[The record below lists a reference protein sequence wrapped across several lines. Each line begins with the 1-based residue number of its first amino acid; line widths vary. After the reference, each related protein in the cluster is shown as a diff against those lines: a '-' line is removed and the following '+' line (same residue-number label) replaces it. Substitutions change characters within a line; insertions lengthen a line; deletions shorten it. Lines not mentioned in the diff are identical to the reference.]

1 MQAALAAQRL
11 EEIFSRA
18 HRALKGCGE
27 LRLKENQ
34 LMPSTHLSLHYHLVF
49 STKDRLP
56 TITKDCRDNLHAYL
70 GGITRELKGVPL
82 AIGGVEDHVHLLVGL
97 RATHRLDYVL
107 RDVKSGSSLWAHDT
121 AGRRKFD
128 WQPGYA
134 GVTVSPS
141 QLERVKRYILNQE
154 KHHQRQSFQEEYLAL
169 LKLSGIEYDERYV
182 W

>member
-1 MQAALAAQRL
+1 
-11 EEIFSRA
+11 
-18 HRALKGCGE
+18 
-27 LRLKENQ
+27 
-34 LMPSTHLSLHYHLVF
+34 MPSTHLSLHYHLVF

-56 TITKDCRDNLHAYL
+56 MITTDWRNSLHAYL

-97 RATHRLDYVL
+97 RAIHRLDYVL
-107 RDVKSGSSLWAHDT
+107 RDLKAGSSSWVHNT
-121 AGRRKFD
+121 VGKKKFD

-141 QLERVKRYILNQE
+141 QVERVRQYILNQE
-154 KHHQRQSFQEEYLAL
+154 KHHRRQSFQEEFLEI
-169 LKLSGIEYDERYV
+169 LKLSGIQYDERYV